1 MLMTRLVGF
10 ELDGFLK
17 GSRQIEGAQPPPD
30 ESLVRLESGYEVEHM
45 SVCSVFKVVTI
56 VTMASIRESGGFK
69 HKVKSTHTA
78 LSCHIAVQ

>member
-1 MLMTRLVGF
+1 
-10 ELDGFLK
+10 
-17 GSRQIEGAQPPPD
+17 
-30 ESLVRLESGYEVEHM
+30 M

-56 VTMASIRESGGFK
+56 VTMAGIRESGGFK